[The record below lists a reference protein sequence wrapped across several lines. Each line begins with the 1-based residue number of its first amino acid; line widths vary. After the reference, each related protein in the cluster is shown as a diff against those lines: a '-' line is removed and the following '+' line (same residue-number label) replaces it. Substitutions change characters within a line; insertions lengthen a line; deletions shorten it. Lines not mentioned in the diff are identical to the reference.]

1 MTTRRPADVRRIL
14 DRDERFEVCVAAAD
28 AGGAVQAA
36 LREEPDIGPLDLC
49 MPGNGMAAV
58 WERGRLNVQV
68 PERPISIGGY
78 LPDMGER
85 KLLWD
90 KYHDI
95 LLRRL
100 VVISDQL
107 CGQMMR

>member
-68 PERPISIGGY
+68 PERPISIGGTCQIWVSESY
-78 LPDMGER
+78 CGTNITI
-85 KLLWD
+85 
-90 KYHDI
+90 YY
-95 LLRRL
+95 
-100 VVISDQL
+100 SDA
-107 CGQMMR
+107 